1 MWAAS
6 TPPPPEHRRAAL
18 VALLLVPVLGTG
30 LAAGPLGLLHRAD
43 RPPPPLVEHSHVL
56 EPDGATAQRLILPP
70 VDTIPAPAGA
80 SPPCPSPARGPSGPA
95 AAGGPVPACP
105 AAPPAVVP
113 ASVPDGP
120 APAAAPPAA
129 TPAPPVDPA
138 AAALSGLIDARIADP
153 RLAGTT
159 VGLSV
164 WVERLGEVA
173 GQNGDLPLT
182 PASNQKLFTAMGVLA
197 LIPQTDRLV
206 TEVRTAGTQEGR
218 VLNGDLV
225 LVGGGD
231 PTLNAKGPHSLDD
244 LAAAVKARG
253 IDEVRGALVGDES
266 RYDNVRGAPGWLPQH
281 VPVFIGPL
289 SALVVDRNQLRPDA
303 DYAANPLPGTLPY
316 LRAALLRAGVRVL
329 GPNVAGAAPP
339 GSTLL
344 AALPSP
350 PIGDLVGEM
359 LNQSDNLIAEL
370 LVKEVGYRAGPA
382 AAGGAAAPGS
392 TAGGL
397 AAITDAVR
405 QLGVPL
411 AGVAADGSGLSREDR
426 RSAREWRSLLQAA
439 RGQPWAQRL
448 VGSLPLGAR
457 TGTLARRFARTAA
470 EGNVRAKTGWI
481 DEARS
486 LSGYLTTAGGR
497 PVVFSIVINGT
508 TPTSPAL
515 NALDTLVAAIAA
527 DRS

>member
-6 TPPPPEHRRAAL
+6 TPPAPEQRRAAL

-30 LAAGPLGLLHRAD
+30 LAAGPLGLLDRAEGA
-43 RPPPPLVEHSHVL
+43 PPPLVEHSHVL
-56 EPDGATAQRLILPP
+56 EPDGTTAQRLIPQPLDGPT
-70 VDTIPAPAGA
+70 VPAG
-80 SPPCPSPARGPSGPA
+80 SDLPTPPPPAN
-95 AAGGPVPACP
+95 P
-105 AAPPAVVP
+105 AAPEHG
-113 ASVPDGP
+113 DP
-120 APAAAPPAA
+120 APAAAPP
-129 TPAPPVDPA
+129 TPAPATLSNPA
-138 AAALSGLIDARIADP
+138 SAALAALIDARLADP

-159 VGLSV
+159 VGLSL
-164 WVERLGEVA
+164 WVEGLGEVA
-173 GQNGDLPLT
+173 GHNADLPLT
-182 PASNQKLFTAMGVLA
+182 PASNQKLFTAMGVLS

-206 TEVRTAGTQEGR
+206 TEVRATGAQIGR
-218 VLNGDLV
+218 ILTGDLV

-231 PTLNAKGPHSLDD
+231 PTLNARGPHSLDD

-266 RYDNVRGAPGWLPQH
+266 RYDAIRGAPGWLPQH

-303 DYAANPLPGTLPY
+303 AYAANPLPGTLPY
-316 LRAALLRAGVRVL
+316 FRAALLRAGVRVL

-339 GSTLL
+339 DSAVL

-350 PIGDLVGEM
+350 PVGDLVGEM
-359 LNQSDNLIAEL
+359 LNQSDNLIAEI
-370 LVKEVGYRAGPA
+370 LVKEVAHRTSRPPA
-382 AAGGAAAPGS
+382 RGS

-397 AAITDAVR
+397 AAIDDAVR
-405 QLGVPL
+405 KLGVPL
-411 AGVAADGSGLSREDR
+411 TGVAADGSGLSREDR

-439 RGQPWAQRL
+439 QAQPWAERL

-457 TGTLARRFARTAA
+457 TGTLSRRFARTAA
-470 EGNVRAKTGWI
+470 AANVRAKTGWI
-481 DEARS
+481 DEARA

-497 PVVFSIVINGT
+497 PVVFSVIVNGT
-508 TPTSPAL
+508 TPNSPAL
-515 NALDTLVAAIAA
+515 NALDSLVAAIAA